1 MSSALSVCSS
11 KTLTDSI
18 LQQFND
24 SKYAILPSAHVP
36 IAFPTATETSTAKR
50 APLID
55 LDEGVHAFTALVKVI
70 MHAIAGGES
79 LASIEAALLAHSA
92 SSYAAF
98 QVALSSIG
106 DFALTMVLS
115 PLTIVLGGLAAK
127 CGWEELEE
135 VSEKTPELNEK
146 LKSFKKQLNDEPL
159 QIEEKRELLALA
171 QKCPALQPKSSRLAQ
186 VPESSFIEEKVSLL
200 EYVRA
205 QQGLNA
211 TLSDIKTNQLNKGI
225 GEASLGSGTII
236 AFKALMEWATQLELI
251 ISSSTFD
258 VAHLIS
264 EGLLTGGQAT
274 LATTVGMTST
284 LVLTPLAAIY
294 AVTLGSYF
302 VEKSVLLKDARQ
314 AGRKQFDDLLET
326 DFIKANKEFVKILDD
341 KENLV
346 EKYLSWFD
354 ETLKKGEEF
363 DSYFLNCNI
372 AFLASSVVYTLGVIG
387 KAALVIAALA
397 GFTALAANPVLHGI
411 ALTLT
416 IIGSIVMTVFSH
428 QFLFGHEQQKNYD
441 SYRTANAPDLDRD
454 FLAAIDGT
462 LGAEEGLKEGVQLRA
477 ELLEYYQ
484 IRDKAQQEFL
494 DKSPSIKKGFSLPF
508 FATDKSPEENSL
520 KNWLATPEGNK
531 ALVEF
536 MGKTLK
542 AQQAYLQAKNTVHQK
557 MYRPGDNFNR
567 EKDSALEKQVTSLL
581 DTLEQ
586 SLPTGLLGLQKLVEI
601 KKCFIDCQHA
611 QAIDTKIN
619 WSDNALL
626 SEVTE
631 EETNGAEEKQNINQ
645 LLAQHLLDES
655 YKASFDKLLETEFQA
670 RRLYEVMEGTQ
681 SASVATKHELLRK
694 PTQSSSA
701 NQPVFT
707 EDLMTFPELSRAQRK
722 IPAENVAINQKSL
735 REPTRNSFASQSICG
750 RDSMMWSKFY
760 A

>member
-1 MSSALSVCSS
+1 MPPALSVCPSQ
-11 KTLTDSI
+11 TFTDSI
-18 LQQFND
+18 LQKFNGE
-24 SKYAILPSAHVP
+24 YPTLPSAHVL
-36 IAFPTATETSTAKR
+36 IEFPTATETSAEKR

-92 SSYAAF
+92 NSYAAF

-106 DFALTMVLS
+106 DFALTMGLS

-127 CGWEELEE
+127 CGREELEE

-146 LKSFKKQLNDEPL
+146 LTSLKKQLNDEPL
-159 QIEEKRELLALA
+159 QIEAKRELLALP
-171 QKCPALQPKSSRLAQ
+171 QKYPPLQPKSFGLAQ
-186 VPESSFIEEKVSLL
+186 VPESSFIEGKISLL
-200 EYVRA
+200 EHLRA
-205 QQGLNA
+205 QQELNA

-251 ISSSTFD
+251 ISSGTFD
-258 VAHLIS
+258 VARLIS

-294 AVTLGSYF
+294 AVTLGAYF

-314 AGRKQFDDLLET
+314 AGKKQLADLLEA
-326 DFIKANKEFVKILDD
+326 DFIKANKEFVKILGD

-346 EKYLSWFD
+346 EKYLSWLD
-354 ETLKKGEEF
+354 ETLKKGEKF
-363 DSYFLNCNI
+363 DSYFLNCNV

-397 GFTALAANPVLHGI
+397 GFTALAANPVLHGV

-441 SYRTANAPDLDRD
+441 SYRTADAPDLDRN

-462 LGAEEGLKEGVQLRA
+462 FGAEEGLKEGVQLRA

-484 IRDKAQQEFL
+484 IRDKAQQKFL
-494 DKSPSIKKGFSLPF
+494 DKSPSVKKGFSLPF

-520 KNWLATPEGNK
+520 ENWLATSEGNT

-536 MGKTLK
+536 MGETLK
-542 AQQAYLQAKNTVHQK
+542 AQQTYLQAKNTVHQK
-557 MYRPGDNFNR
+557 MYRAGGNFSREKYAFSENR
-567 EKDSALEKQVTSLL
+567 KKDSALETQVTSLL

-586 SLPTGLLGLQKLVEI
+586 SLSEDLLGSQKLVEI
-601 KKCFIDCQHA
+601 KKCFIYYQRA
-611 QAIDTKIN
+611 QAIDTKTN
-619 WSDNALL
+619 WSDSALL
-626 SEVTE
+626 SEAIE
-631 EETNGAEEKQNINQ
+631 EETNGAEEKQSINQ
-645 LLAQHLLDES
+645 LLAQHLLDEN

-670 RRLYEVMEGTQ
+670 RRLYEAMEGTQ
-681 SASVATKHELLRK
+681 PASVATKHELLHK
-694 PTQSSSA
+694 PVRNSSA

-707 EDLMTFPELSRAQRK
+707 EDLMTFPELGKPAQ
-722 IPAENVAINQKSL
+722 
-735 REPTRNSFASQSICG
+735 NSFASQSTCG